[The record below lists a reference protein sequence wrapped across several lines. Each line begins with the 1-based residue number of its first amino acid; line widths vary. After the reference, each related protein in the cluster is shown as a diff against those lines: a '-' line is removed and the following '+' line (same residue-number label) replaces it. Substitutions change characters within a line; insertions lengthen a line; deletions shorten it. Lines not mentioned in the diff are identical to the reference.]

1 VKIYL
6 DCYACFVRQALDA
19 ARLVGCDDE
28 QQYSVVKS
36 TLALLQNI
44 TPGTA
49 LPEIAGHVHRLVR
62 NESSAIDPYKEYK
75 ALGTQQ
81 ALSMYPRL
89 KALVDES
96 SDPLGVAIR
105 LSIAGNIMDLGFKD
119 HYNDLWSTVERVLT
133 QPYAIDDEGELRN
146 GLSETD
152 HVLFL
157 ADNAGETVFDRVLLE
172 VLQVPV
178 IYAVKGSPTLN
189 DATLEDAAEA
199 GLDQCAK
206 IISNGTDAPGTVLS
220 LCSKEFLGIYESAPL
235 IIAKGQGNYE
245 SLSNAGPNV
254 FFLLQVK
261 CPVIARDIAAPVG
274 SIVVRQ
280 GH

>member
-1 VKIYL
+1 MKIYL

-19 ARLVGCDDE
+19 ARLVGCNDD
-28 QQYSVVKS
+28 QQYSVVRS
-36 TLALLQNI
+36 TLDLLRNI

-49 LPEIAGHVHRLVR
+49 LPEIAGRVHRLVR
-62 NESSAIDPYKEYK
+62 NEISVIDPYKEYK
-75 ALGTQQ
+75 ALGTRQ

-89 KALVDES
+89 KALIDES
-96 SDPLGVAIR
+96 SDPLGVAVR

-119 HYNDLWSTVERVLT
+119 HYDDLWSTVERVLA
-133 QPYAIDDEGELRN
+133 QPYAIDDEEKLRAR
-146 GLSETD
+146 LSEAD
-152 HVLFL
+152 YVLFL
-157 ADNAGETVFDRVLLE
+157 ADNAGETVFDRLLLE
-172 VLQVPV
+172 VLQIPV

-189 DATLEDAAEA
+189 DATLQDAAQA
-199 GLDQCAK
+199 GLDQFAK

-220 LCSKEFLGIYESAPL
+220 LCSEEFLEIYESAPL

-245 SLSNAGPNV
+245 SLSSAGPNV

-261 CPVIARDIAAPVG
+261 CPVISRDIDAPVG